1 MGKNTNTLL
10 GFLAGAAVGAA
21 VVWLLKTEQGKE
33 WLQKMKNVADD
44 LRNDAEEGMEDFLE
58 TVENIATEF
67 DKKGEDFSDPTP
79 QPGKA

>member
-67 DKKGEDFSDPTP
+67 DNKGEDFSDPAP
-79 QPGKA
+79 QSGKA